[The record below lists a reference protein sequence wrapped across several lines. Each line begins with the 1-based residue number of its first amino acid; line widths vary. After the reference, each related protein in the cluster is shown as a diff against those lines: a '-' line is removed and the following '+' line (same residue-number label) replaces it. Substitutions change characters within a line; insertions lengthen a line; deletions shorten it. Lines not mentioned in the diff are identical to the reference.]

1 VIRKT
6 QTGDNIVES
15 HPDNPITT
23 EYERLWSEVR
33 RATQGQPMSIIGL
46 ENVLRRILENYF
58 RLAGGIWE
66 DEIAQYLD
74 PGDRPVLRS
83 LFNWVNEGSHG
94 VFEDLHYSPSTV
106 TQEMYLDVFRQ
117 VFDRSGHGAHYE
129 MMMGLA

>member
-1 VIRKT
+1 MI
-6 QTGDNIVES
+6 
-15 HPDNPITT
+15 
-23 EYERLWSEVR
+23 
-33 RATQGQPMSIIGL
+33 IIGL

-74 PGDRPVLRS
+74 SGDRPVLRT

-94 VFEDLHYSPSTV
+94 VFEDFHYSPSTV

-129 MMMGLA
+129 MMMGLG